1 MDWTPLDLKNLA
13 ALFDD
18 MADAV
23 LAFRKQNGATL
34 SDSEKLQLT
43 TQFGQLIS
51 SAETV
56 EHLAVAG
63 ALAGVDTDVKDLQSA
78 SHDAIAALK
87 TISDVQKIVTIAV
100 AVVALGAAIAAPTP
114 GTIAAALGV
123 LVQGV
128 KSATAPP
135 AAPTAAKPSAP

>member
-1 MDWTPLDLKNLA
+1 MDWTPLDLRNLA

-23 LAFRKQNGATL
+23 LAYRKQNGASL

-43 TQFGQLIS
+43 TEFGQLIS

-63 ALAGVDTDVKDLQSA
+63 ALSGVDTDVKDLQSA

-87 TISDVQKIVTIAV
+87 TITEVQKVVTIAV
-100 AVVALGAAIAAPTP
+100 AAVALGAAIAAPTP

-123 LVQGV
+123 LVQAV
-128 KSATAPP
+128 KNPTAPP
-135 AAPTAAKPSAP
+135 TVPTAAKPSAP